1 MASGPGGRS
10 RECLCVQTASL
21 LSFAASRIRTRGR
34 SHREGPEVVSLP
46 TPTPS
51 AGALTVSG
59 RTGAT
64 SGRFRSCPALSVPSG
79 PLSGPAPLQAVRPEP
94 GEEEQRPPRDWR
106 DLQTR
111 GQFQGEGPRRPSR
124 CSGAQAPSPAASG
137 DALGSH
143 FSSMSAFPS
152 CFVFLFLDH
161 QSLGLVATCR
171 RHALLTA
178 AGQRDSSAFVSAA
191 AGDFPRRTSRSGT
204 AQFPARL

>member
-21 LSFAASRIRTRGR
+21 LSFAASWIRTRGR
-34 SHREGPEVVSLP
+34 SHREGPEVMSPP

-64 SGRFRSCPALSVPSG
+64 SGRFRSCPALGVPSG

-137 DALGSH
+137 DALGAH
-143 FSSMSAFPS
+143 FSSVSAFPS
-152 CFVFLFLDH
+152 FLFFVFR
-161 QSLGLVATCR
+161 SPEPR
-171 RHALLTA
+171 SS
-178 AGQRDSSAFVSAA
+178 RDMSAA
-191 AGDFPRRTSRSGT
+191 RPPYGRGAARLLSLRVRCSRRLFPRRTSRSGT